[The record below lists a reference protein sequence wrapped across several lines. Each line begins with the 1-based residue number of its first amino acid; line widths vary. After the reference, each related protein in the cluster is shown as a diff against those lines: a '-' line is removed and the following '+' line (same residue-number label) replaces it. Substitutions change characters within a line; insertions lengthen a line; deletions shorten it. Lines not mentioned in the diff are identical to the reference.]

1 MAQSNKFLSSVAV
14 LFTGTLIAQAFTY
27 LLAPIIT
34 RQYTPEETAYLGLFL
49 RITALGA
56 AIATARLELAF
67 PLEKRDDHAFGIF
80 RFSMR
85 FSLLI
90 SAIALIFLLVYAGI
104 DFTGIEQML
113 FWLSLPLGIFGVA
126 LYNQGASWE
135 LRKARFGNISRAALT
150 QSVVTN
156 TLKVVL
162 GLWTGSFL
170 ALIAATLTGLLAS
183 NLNFVR
189 HFLKNKKEA
198 LLKPASKRTR
208 ALVLKNA
215 DLYKYNLP
223 HVFVDLARDLVIASV
238 IWSLYGKS
246 IYGSYDHAFRM
257 LKLPIVFIGA
267 AIGQVFFRR
276 CTQLLHEQQ
285 SLFPLAFRTVLVLAG
300 LSILPFV
307 LIAVAGPQLFTF
319 VFGDNWREAGIFAAI
334 MVPWLLI
341 NFLSSP
347 ISHLPVLLNRQRTFF
362 WLNLAGTVLLL
373 LVVSIPYWG
382 IRDFPL
388 TYILQLLSIS
398 QAVFLAFILGW
409 MLWIAKKGPLR
420 A

>member
-1 MAQSNKFLSSVAV
+1 MAQSRSFLASVAV

-27 LLAPIIT
+27 LLAPIIS

-90 SAIALIFLLVYAGI
+90 SVIALVILLAFSWMDFKGI
-104 DFTGIEQML
+104 AQWL
-113 FWLSLPLGIFGVA
+113 FWISLPLGIFGVA
-126 LYNQGASWE
+126 LYNQGMSWE
-135 LRKARFGNISRAALT
+135 LRKERFASISRAALT
-150 QSVVTN
+150 QSLVTN
-156 TLKVVL
+156 ILKVGL

-170 ALIAATLTGLLAS
+170 ALIAATITGIFTS
-183 NLNFVR
+183 NL
-189 HFLKNKKEA
+189 HFIRQFLRNKKGA
-198 LLKPASKRTR
+198 LLTPASKRTR

-238 IWSLYGKS
+238 IWSMYGKS
-246 IYGSYDHAFRM
+246 EYGSYDHAFRM

-276 CTQLLHEQQ
+276 CTQLLHDEK
-285 SLFPLAFRTVLVLAG
+285 SLFPLALRTVLVLAG
-300 LSILPFV
+300 LSIVPFV
-307 LIAVAGPQLFTF
+307 LIAVAGPQLFAF
-319 VFGDNWREAGIFAAI
+319 IFGDNWREAGTLAAI

-347 ISHLPVLLNRQRTFF
+347 ISHLPVLLNKQRAFF

-382 IRDFPL
+382 IQDFSL
-388 TYILQLLSIS
+388 AYVLQWLSIS
-398 QAVFLAFILGW
+398 QGIFLAFILGW
-409 MLWIAKKGPLR
+409 MLWIAKR
-420 A
+420 AR